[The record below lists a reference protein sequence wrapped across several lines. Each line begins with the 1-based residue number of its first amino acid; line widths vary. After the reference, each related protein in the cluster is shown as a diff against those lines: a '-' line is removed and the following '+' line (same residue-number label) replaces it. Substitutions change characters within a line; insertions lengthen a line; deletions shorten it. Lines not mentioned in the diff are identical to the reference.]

1 MKGFWFDGCREKVFL
16 VLIPTGI
23 LVCLTRLLSAGFFRK
38 MEKKPAVE
46 TQLPLV

>member
-1 MKGFWFDGCREKVFL
+1 MKGFWFDGCRKEVFL

-23 LVCLTRLLSAGFFRK
+23 LVCLTGLLSAGFFRK
-38 MEKKPAVE
+38 MEKRPVAE